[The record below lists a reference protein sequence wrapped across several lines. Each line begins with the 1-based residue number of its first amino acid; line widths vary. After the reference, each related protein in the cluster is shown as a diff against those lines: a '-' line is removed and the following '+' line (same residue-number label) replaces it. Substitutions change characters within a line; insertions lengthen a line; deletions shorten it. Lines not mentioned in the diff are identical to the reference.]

1 MEKLCNCGFSRQSI
15 SDDAYAFQCFSA
27 DAVTYRGTLHGTE
40 QASSL
45 QLAGFIEQWTAGE
58 QIIAVQ
64 GVFLTVDSTCSVII
78 ESLRE
83 AECGTAT
90 SDPSDSTAVIAGVV
104 VVIGVLIIAISTVAI
119 VICFLRFNSLTKRY
133 VRIVDICRTLTIPC
147 RTEGPVT
154 LKEFTGQP
162 SIATAPCPAY
172 EPTEVQSHDYEDLRQ
187 YSVPEYEQIK
197 PDPPP
202 ARVRSG
208 ASQEGGREVET
219 GVATYETVAT
229 L

>member
-1 MEKLCNCGFSRQSI
+1 MACRFSRQSI
-15 SDDAYAFQCFSA
+15 SDDAFHCFSA

-45 QLAGFIEQWTAGE
+45 QLAGFIEHWTAGG
-58 QIIAVQ
+58 QVIPVQ
-64 GVFLTVDSTCSVII
+64 GVFLTVDSSCSVII

-83 AECGTAT
+83 AECVTAT
-90 SDPSDSTAVIAGVV
+90 TDPSDSTTNPSENTATPSDNTAVIAGVV
-104 VVIGVLIIAISTVAI
+104 VVIGVLFIAISALAI
-119 VICFLRFNSLTKRY
+119 VICFLRFKSRTKRY
-133 VRIVDICRTLTIPC
+133 VRIVDICKIISLTILC
-147 RTEGPVT
+147 RSEGPVT

-208 ASQEGGREVET
+208 TDRREVGRGKLE
-219 GVATYETVAT
+219 
-229 L
+229 